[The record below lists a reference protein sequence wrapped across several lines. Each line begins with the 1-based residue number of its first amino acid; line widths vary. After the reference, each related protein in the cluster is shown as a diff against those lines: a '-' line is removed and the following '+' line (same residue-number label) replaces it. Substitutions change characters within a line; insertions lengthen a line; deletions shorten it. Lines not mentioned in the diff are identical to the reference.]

1 MAILTIGYNIL
12 LFVFG
17 VFFNLFPTATQDA
30 VASVVTGPLCIFLG
44 TCGLT
49 GR

>member
-1 MAILTIGYNIL
+1 MTILTIAYNVL

-17 VFFNLFPTATQDA
+17 VFFNVLPTATQDTIA
-30 VASVVTGPLCIFLG
+30 GIVTGPLCIFLG
-44 TCGLT
+44 TCGVA